1 MLIFVLNAGSSSLK
15 YQLIHAQT
23 AEIKASGIV
32 ERIGIDGILKHE
44 IGKNKKITFEIP
56 MPTHKE
62 AINFIL
68 HTLTHEETKVIDN
81 IEEIKAI
88 GHRVAHG
95 GEYFHKSVIVDDNVL
110 KRIED
115 FIPLAPLHNPAN
127 ILGMK
132 LCQEIMPNIPNIAV
146 FDTAFHQTMPEMHF
160 LFPVPH
166 EDYTEHHL
174 RKYGFHGTS
183 HSYVSNEAIKLLG
196 NKKNSKII
204 VCHLGNGASI
214 CAIKDGK
221 SINTTMGLTPLG
233 GLMMGTRSGDIDAG
247 VIPYLMD
254 RKGMDTHQIIDYLNK
269 KSGILGV
276 SGISSDLREIISAA
290 NDGDERAKVT
300 INMMANR
307 VKKYICS
314 YSGLLSQA
322 DAICFTAGMGENS
335 PLLREKACSGLEFMG
350 IELDKSKNDSL
361 SNGNREI
368 SKKDSKTKIYI
379 IPTNEEF
386 VIAQDTYKLIKNL

>member
-115 FIPLAPLHNPAN
+115 LIPLAPLHNPAN